1 MDLDRLTTGEKI
13 AGVSAILLFIFT
25 FFDWFG
31 VKATGAG
38 VSITSTGGG
47 SAWDALDVIPWI
59 IVLAVIAVL
68 VMVYVKAS
76 DAAVDA
82 PLTAIATGLS
92 GLVVLLILYRVISPP
107 DFGSVSGV
115 TFEAT
120 RKAGL
125 WLGLIASI
133 GMAYGSYRAM
143 EEEGTSFS
151 DAADRFSGG
160 GGGAGGGAPPGPPRP
175 SEPPSAPPP
184 PPPPPQPPSRGV

>member
-38 VSITSTGGG
+38 VSITATGGG
-47 SAWDALDVIPWI
+47 SAWDALDIIPWV

-68 VMVYVKAS
+68 LMVWVKAS

-107 DFGSVSGV
+107 DFGSIGGVS
-115 TFEAT
+115 FDAT

-160 GGGAGGGAPPGPPRP
+160 GGGSGAGGGAPPRPPAP
-175 SEPPSAPPP
+175 PHEPPSAPPP
-184 PPPPPQPPSRGV
+184 PPPPPSPGV

>member
-1 MDLDRLTTGEKI
+1 
-13 AGVSAILLFIFT
+13 
-25 FFDWFG
+25 
-31 VKATGAG
+31 
-38 VSITSTGGG
+38 
-47 SAWDALDVIPWI
+47 
-59 IVLAVIAVL
+59 VIAVL
-68 VMVYVKAS
+68 LMVWVKAS

-107 DFGSVSGV
+107 DFGSIGGVS
-115 TFEAT
+115 FDAT

-160 GGGAGGGAPPGPPRP
+160 GGGGAGGGAPPRPPAP
-175 SEPPSAPPP
+175 PHEPPSAPPP
-184 PPPPPQPPSRGV
+184 PPPPPSSGV

>member
-31 VKATGAG
+31 VKATGAAG
-38 VSITSTGGG
+38 SITVPGGG
-47 SAWDALDVIPWI
+47 SAWDALDIIPWI

-107 DFGSVSGV
+107 DYDTLAGSFDG
-115 TFEAT
+115 T

-143 EEEGTSFS
+143 EEEGSSFS

-160 GGGAGGGAPPGPPRP
+160 GGGSGAGGGAPPRPPARP

-184 PPPPPQPPSRGV
+184 PPPPPSPGV